1 MLGPPPPEVAG
12 RFKVLKS
19 CVILLVIA
27 LGFKILFWV
36 VTSHEMA
43 IFTSSLNMLLN
54 IVVGIFLF
62 NDDADFKP
70 IYDFML
76 STCCQGCH
84 DQCPYGTG
92 CLMTFVL
99 VNAIDL
105 LFTFLYL
112 YRFNME
118 LQIILDPSAARS
130 DSQYVGAFLYIVSQL
145 ITSIAQIV
153 IVYQGWRAHQEILQS
168 GVSTMLGD
176 FDRYDPYATG
186 GPSSAGRSN
195 WGQGSWGNRAADRD
209 GQDDREGA
217 PAAGSG
223 GGGSSSGRPV
233 QSFEV
238 FGGQGHRLGD

>member
-19 CVILLVIA
+19 CVILLVVA
-27 LGFKILFWV
+27 LCFKILFWV
-36 VTSHEMA
+36 VTSHEMS

-70 IYDFML
+70 IYDCML
-76 STCCQGCH
+76 NTCCQGCH

-105 LFTFLYL
+105 LFTILYV
-112 YRFNME
+112 YRFNEE
-118 LQIILDPSAARS
+118 LQIILDPSDARS
-130 DSQYVGAFLYIVSQL
+130 DSQYVGAFLYIVSQV
-145 ITSIAQIV
+145 ITSLAQIV

-176 FDRYDPYATG
+176 FDRYDPHDRPG
-186 GPSSAGRSN
+186 GGQSAGRSN
-195 WGQGSWGNRAADRD
+195 WGQGSWGSSSAADRD
-209 GQDDREGA
+209 RQDDREGA
-217 PAAGSG
+217 PP
-223 GGGSSSGRPV
+223 SSTGASTGRPT